1 MGLIVTFPHLD
12 FFISYIVTL
21 VSLVKSSL
29 LSAFAQ
35 IIVIVYSRVLCHTL
49 LFIWYPTVSHDIT
62 HFVVVDP
69 LRQPLASK
77 SDRHPVGTLHFTS
90 DACHQPV
97 T

>member
-21 VSLVKSSL
+21 VSLVKSSP

-35 IIVIVYSRVLCHTL
+35 ILVIVYSHVLCHTL
-49 LFIWYPTVSHDIT
+49 SFIWYPTVYHDIT

-69 LRQPLASK
+69 LRLLRVNDSYC
-77 SDRHPVGTLHFTS
+77 ST
-90 DACHQPV
+90 
-97 T
+97 